1 MTAIADEFATTRS
14 SHRVIRLRHMPLN
27 TQALQASLLHGD
39 IPLHRSDNPRS
50 KARIG
55 SLQYAHPDAPKP
67 IHPDKEQNL
76 LPTIRLGTNIR
87 QPSPQTF
94 TGIEA
99 KNHRNSIIPVTASL
113 QTKPWWRW
121 TESNRRPPACKAGA
135 LPIELHPQSLSGPIQ
150 TSLRSVIG
158 AHYTKPMVGQGGL
171 EPPTPRLSSVCSN
184 QLSY

>member
-1 MTAIADEFATTRS
+1 MSSQPHGHHTAFNW
-14 SHRVIRLRHMPLN
+14 LRHMLLN
-27 TQALQASLLHGD
+27 TQALRTSLLHGD
-39 IPLHRSDNPRS
+39 KPLHRSDNPRS

-94 TGIEA
+94 AGIEA

-113 QTKPWWRW
+113 QTKSWWRW

-135 LPIELHPQSLSGPIQ
+135 LPIELHPQISPNGGPGR
-150 TSLRSVIG
+150 T
-158 AHYTKPMVGQGGL
+158 
-171 EPPTPRLSSVCSN
+171 
-184 QLSY
+184 